1 MHKVYRK
8 LSMPY
13 IIWLIVLVFI
23 PTIFLMVLG
32 FTNLT
37 SSFQL
42 QQLEFTFDNLSMFK
56 EISLI
61 NGFKNSLLYAT
72 LTTLISFIFGY
83 LLAYIIYKSTLK
95 HKFLVILLL
104 ILPMWSNLIL
114 RIDALANIMS
124 EYSILTDIIGFSPL
138 ASLIGTPTG
147 ILFGMVSTYIPF
159 MVLPIYSA
167 LEKIDIALDEAS
179 SDLGL
184 TSIKTFMFVTFPL
197 SLKGVVT
204 GAIMVFL
211 PTFSGFA
218 IPKILSQGR
227 MVFLGNIIE
236 NKFNYTIYNDSAL
249 ISSLLLVFILIAMF
263 LVGKFDKEG
272 EMLS

>member
-23 PTIFLMVLG
+23 PTIFLMILG

-42 QQLEFTFDNLSMFK
+42 KQLEFTFDNLSMFK

-83 LLAYIIYKSTLK
+83 LLAYIIYRSSLK

-138 ASLIGTPTG
+138 AGLIGTPTG